1 MIRLTLV
8 EMRNGETTLVFQ
20 ADGFP
25 NGTET
30 VEIPLTDVVE
40 RLKTVKQILGGS
52 VTIQDAKN
60 VIVTIINQ
68 LRQGKTSIAERFDFK
83 PYIGVD
89 IEQ

>member
-1 MIRLTLV
+1 
-8 EMRNGETTLVFQ
+8 
-20 ADGFP
+20 
-25 NGTET
+25 
-30 VEIPLTDVVE
+30 
-40 RLKTVKQILGGS
+40 

-89 IEQ
+89 LEA